1 VNIMRPTDSTARRS
15 PALRLAIAAAV
26 TGALLVGS
34 AAALRQ
40 EERQLVFRPDHDAA
54 RWFGG
59 VPAGIQEFELPVG
72 SGPTVQHI
80 HAWWWPAARADAPA
94 VLYLHGARWNLTG
107 QLFRIQQLRDFG
119 FSVLAIDYRG
129 FGKSDGDLPSEST
142 TYQDARAAWDWLVAQ
157 RPDPAKRFIYG
168 HSLGGAVAVDLAA
181 ALSGDVGD
189 ASGAVPNAYA
199 ATKLGMRQTATGT
212 PAGGLIIESTFTTLV
227 DMAKELTFP
236 WLPIGLLMSQKFD
249 SVSKMA
255 NVRMPVLVVHGA
267 GDRYVPYRFGEALYA
282 AATGPKKLLLVDGA
296 SHNNSMFT
304 GADNYRLAIVELFG
318 LGADGAPKLS
328 AHTPARRDHGRS

>member
-1 VNIMRPTDSTARRS
+1 MPPAQLPEHRS
-15 PALRLAIAAAV
+15 LALRLAVAAAV
-26 TGALLVGS
+26 TGALLVGG

-40 EERQLVFRPDHDAA
+40 EERQIVFRADRDAA
-54 RWFGG
+54 RWFSGL
-59 VPAGIQEFELPVG
+59 PAGVQEFELPVG
-72 SGPTVQHI
+72 SGAAVQHI
-80 HAWWWPAARADAPA
+80 HAWWWPAAQADAPA

-129 FGKSDGDLPSEST
+129 FGKSDGDVPSEST

-181 ALSGDVGD
+181 ALSGDTSAAVPTTTARPGQ
-189 ASGAVPNAYA
+189 ALTATRSGA
-199 ATKLGMRQTATGT
+199 

-227 DMAKELTFP
+227 DMAKEFTYP

-267 GDRYVPYRFGEALYA
+267 GDRYVPARFGEALYA

-296 SHNNSMFT
+296 SHNNSMFA
-304 GADNYRLAIVELFG
+304 GAENYRLAIGELFG
-318 LGADGAPKLS
+318 LGADGTAKLS
-328 AHTPARRDHGRS
+328 ARTPVRRERGRS

>member
-1 VNIMRPTDSTARRS
+1 MPPAYLTAHRS

-26 TGALLVGS
+26 TSALLVGG
-34 AAALRQ
+34 ALALRQ
-40 EERQLVFRPDHDAA
+40 EERQLIFRADRDAA
-54 RWFGG
+54 RWFSG

-80 HAWWWPAARADAPA
+80 HAWWWPAAKADAPA

-142 TYQDARAAWDWLVAQ
+142 AYQDARAAWDWLVAQ

-168 HSLGGAVAVDLAA
+168 HSLGGAVAIDLAA
-181 ALSGDVGD
+181 ALSGDNADVPGAMPD
-189 ASGAVPNAYA
+189 AASSVKPV
-199 ATKLGMRQTATGT
+199 LGQTPT

-227 DMAKELTFP
+227 DMAKELTYP

-249 SVSKMA
+249 SVGKMA

-267 GDRYVPYRFGEALYA
+267 GDRYVPSRFGEALYA

-304 GADNYRLAIVELFG
+304 GADNYRLAIGELFG
-318 LGADGAPKLS
+318 LGAESTKKVIVR
-328 AHTPARRDHGRS
+328 TPARRERGRS